1 MILRLG
7 PLAIQI
13 NWLVLLCFFSSLGMF
28 VSLAFWQLDRAAEK
42 RALVNSLEQRAEL
55 APAPLDLAER
65 TELFGNMSR
74 VVVSGQYE
82 PEVSFLV
89 MFQFFRGQPGFE
101 LVTPFRRDDGS
112 LVLVSRGW
120 LAADADG
127 GVPQLPVIEGAVAEG
142 AQQLTAQVHI
152 PDFEIPP
159 VEVSDNS
166 WPVRLSRL
174 NVEQAGRLLGEP
186 LYPYVLRLESGQA
199 GVLDRHW
206 QPPRISI
213 RTHIAYAVQWFAI
226 ALLVSIAALLYSSNL
241 LQLLREK
248 QSSGRGV

>member
-28 VSLAFWQLDRAAEK
+28 VSLGFWQLDRAAEK
-42 RALVNSLEQRAEL
+42 RALVNSLEARAQL
-55 APAPLDLAER
+55 APAALALAEQ
-65 TELFGNMSR
+65 TDLFGNMSR
-74 VVVSGQYE
+74 VMVSGQYE

-101 LVTPFRRDDGS
+101 LVTPFRCDDGS

-120 LAADADG
+120 LAADASG
-127 GVPQLPVIEGAVAEG
+127 GIPQIPGVQGAH
-142 AQQLTAQVHI
+142 QLTAQVHI

-159 VEVSDNS
+159 AEVSDTS

-186 LYPYVLRLESGQA
+186 LYPYVLRLESGQT